1 MSSPT
6 TTTSQ
11 QPQMTPPTQPEQHD
25 ETPPSPRALVAA
37 ITTDL
42 FKDLTSPSSPTS
54 PHCAADAARAM
65 STTADWVPQMNRRQ
79 SWSQQ
84 EYRHDLQMSRVAG
97 DEKKQTGGFT
107 ERS

>member
-11 QPQMTPPTQPEQHD
+11 QPQMTQQQQQQEQQ
-25 ETPPSPRALVAA
+25 TPPSPKTLVAA

-42 FKDLTSPSSPTS
+42 FKDLTSPASPTS
-54 PHCAADAARAM
+54 PHCAVDAARAM
-65 STTADWVPQMNRRQ
+65 STTDDWVPQMNRRQ

-84 EYRHDLQMSRVAG
+84 EYRHGLQMSRVVG